1 MAESK
6 YDDAKAGQSDVFEC
20 YAMQS
25 HDFEGMSVK
34 DLRALVE
41 SGNAADITTVGHA
54 LLDAHGEITD
64 IANQLKGYVA
74 KVDWQGEGAS
84 AFQDWGNQF
93 ANQSLKLAH
102 VAYVAGDHMSA
113 AGYAL
118 GQAQS
123 AMQGLHPDA
132 KPNSADHNE
141 AITQV
146 GKVASTYVTAREV
159 IKGEQM
165 PNFQPLP
172 TISSWKDDSF
182 LSGRPYGLSNA
193 TSNAGSSDAGSYGGV
208 TPKNER
214 TDGFAGGTASPHGIS
229 TATHIPGVP
238 AGDTAAHTSL
248 DSRAPVATVPPTVSH
263 GVERPKGP
271 STTQP
276 GGMPVPP
283 PLGGPGLG
291 LGTVPPRGPIGLNGR
306 PTNVGG
312 LGEYRPP
319 TLGKVP
325 NEPGG
330 DGIVGGI
337 PSRSGA
343 SMSSPRMPRA
353 TVIGGEGEPTAPR
366 GSMFRGPMAS
376 GASEGGGGLSPRGPM
391 GPGRRL
397 ASELGGVVSE
407 VRGSG
412 SGAREFTPGGSG
424 LVREG
429 QGAGMVPSAGVRS
442 ASGRRT
448 STARPDYLE
457 EDEETWDVSR
467 QDVVPGVIN

>member
-1 MAESK
+1 MGQ

-20 YAMQS
+20 YAMES
-25 HDFEGMSVK
+25 HNFEGMSVK

-41 SGNAADITTVGHA
+41 SGNPSDITSVGHA

-64 IANQLKGYVA
+64 IANQLKHYVA
-74 KVDWQGEGAS
+74 VAGGQWQGAGAT

-123 AMQGLHPDA
+123 VVRTLSPDA
-132 KPNSADHNE
+132 KPNSSDHNE

-146 GKVASTYVTAREV
+146 SKVASTYVTAKEV
-159 IKGEQM
+159 IQGEPM

-172 TISSWKDDSF
+172 AQVASGGSNDSF
-182 LSGRPYGLSNA
+182 LSDRPYGSSSP
-193 TSNAGSSDAGSYGGV
+193 TSSVGSPDGGSYGGA
-208 TPKNER
+208 TSQGER
-214 TDGFAGGTASPHGIS
+214 TDGSTAGTASPRGTS
-229 TATHIPGVP
+229 TAPHISGVP
-238 AGDTAAHTSL
+238 EGDTTPHTSL
-248 DSRAPVATVPPTVSH
+248 DSTAPVATPPPPVDH
-263 GVERPKGP
+263 GMETPKGP
-271 STTQP
+271 STPQP
-276 GGMPVPP
+276 GGMLVPP
-283 PLGGPGLG
+283 PLGGSGSGLG
-291 LGTVPPRGPIGLNGR
+291 AVAPRGPVGSSSG
-306 PTNVGG
+306 PANVGG
-312 LGEYRPP
+312 LGDDRPP
-319 TLGKVP
+319 VLGKAP
-325 NEPGG
+325 SEPGG

-337 PSRSGA
+337 PSRNGTSTP
-343 SMSSPRMPRA
+343 STRMPRA
-353 TVIGGEGEPTAPR
+353 TVIGGEGESTTPR
-366 GSMFRGPMAS
+366 GSMFRGPM
-376 GASEGGGGLSPRGPM
+376 GAGMGAAERGLI

-397 ASELGGVVSE
+397 ASEPGGVVGE
-407 VRGSG
+407 VRASA

-429 QGAGMVPSAGVRS
+429 RGTGMLPSAGDRS
-442 ASGRRT
+442 VTRRRT

-467 QDVVPGVIN
+467 QDVVPPVIN